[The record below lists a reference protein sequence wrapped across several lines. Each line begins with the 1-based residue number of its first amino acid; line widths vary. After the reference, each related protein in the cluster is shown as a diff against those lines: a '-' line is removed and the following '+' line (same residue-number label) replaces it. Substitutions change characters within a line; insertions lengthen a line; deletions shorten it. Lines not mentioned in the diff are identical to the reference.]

1 MPWHRKVLVRGKRQ
15 MSTESSPG
23 VEDNAQVRKLL
34 ALLPAFVMEKLYHRT
49 GSATFEHKGARL
61 KIIAA

>member
-1 MPWHRKVLVRGKRQ
+1 

-34 ALLPAFVMEKLYHRT
+34 ALLLAFVMEKLYHRT